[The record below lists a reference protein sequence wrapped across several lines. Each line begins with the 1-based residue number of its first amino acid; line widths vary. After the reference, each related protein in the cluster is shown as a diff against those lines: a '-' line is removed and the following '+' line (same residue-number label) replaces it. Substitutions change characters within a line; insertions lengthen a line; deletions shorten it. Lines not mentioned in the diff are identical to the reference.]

1 MWTKK
6 AEQKALGMVWVKC
19 PCPVMALGIERML
32 GVEADVYS
40 GHRAPAA
47 RPSLVVLYTDG
58 KDVTVEVRSLQ
69 DALPQVPVLIF
80 SSSVDVPLARAA
92 LRAGAR
98 GFIHAK
104 MSDAQIIRALVVAL
118 SGEVVIPRDFLSELV
133 ERRPA
138 PDLTSLKP
146 HHVAV
151 LELVA
156 EGLSNAQIA
165 RRVFLS
171 ESTVKQHL
179 RAAYKLMKVKN
190 RREAASMF
198 REAADSRA

>member
-1 MWTKK
+1 MWTEKV
-6 AEQKALGMVWVKC
+6 EQKALGMVWVKC
-19 PCPVMALGIERML
+19 PYPVMALGIERML
-32 GVEADVYS
+32 GIEADVYS
-40 GHRAPAA
+40 GHKAPAA
-47 RPSLVVLYTDG
+47 RPSLVVLYPDG
-58 KDVTVEVRSLQ
+58 KDVAVEVRSLR
-69 DALPQVPVLIF
+69 DTLPQVLVIIF

-98 GFIHAK
+98 GIIHAK
-104 MSDAQIIRALVVAL
+104 MDDAQIIRALAVAL
-118 SGEVVIPRDFLSELV
+118 TGEVVIPRDFLNELI
-133 ERRPA
+133 ERKPA

-146 HHVAV
+146 HHITI

-179 RAAYKLMKVKN
+179 RAVYKLMDVKN

-198 REAADSRA
+198 REAAGSRA